1 MGHRTIE
8 QGAVR
13 IEAPDGWVDA
23 SQLIALGPDGGGYR
37 PSLVVSTQPGL
48 SEEIDAQAFAES
60 LSGTL
65 RAILKGYAVVSEDEA
80 TFGPWTGQLREHIF
94 SQGNL
99 QLRQLQFHLVRES
112 TGYVFSF
119 THRADDADAGKVAAS
134 LFERI
139 QFGPPSAR
147 ALPSEEEGAGEP
159 DLAPFR
165 ARPSIGG

>member
-23 SQLIALGPDGGGYR
+23 SQLIALGPDSGGYR

-60 LSGTL
+60 LSATL

-80 TFGPWTGQLREHIF
+80 TFGPWTGQLREHTF
-94 SQGNL
+94 SQGSL

-119 THRADDADAGKVAAS
+119 THRADEEDVRELAAS
-134 LFERI
+134 IFEQI
-139 QFGPPSAR
+139 QFAPITA
-147 ALPSEEEGAGEP
+147 AEP
-159 DLAPFR
+159 EDVDPELAAFR
-165 ARPSIGG
+165 ARPSVGG